1 MKKKRLLKYQCMSE
15 KSNTILNGVTIKMV
29 NHATILVRKTYL
41 TTTITANRA
50 TATMITTSY
59 QKESLKKVY

>member
-1 MKKKRLLKYQCMSE
+1 MLK

-29 NHATILVRKTYL
+29 NNATILVRKTHL
-41 TTTITANRA
+41 TTTITANCAA
-50 TATMITTSY
+50 TTMITNSY

>member
-1 MKKKRLLKYQCMSE
+1 MLE

-29 NHATILVRKTYL
+29 NNATILVRKTYL